1 MMDAQFSVADKQLS
15 AEMPFFFYK
24 HGLSF
29 DCYLWK
35 SDWKAL
41 NMCSPPKKERSQLME
56 KS

>member
-29 DCYLWK
+29 DCYL
-35 SDWKAL
+35 
-41 NMCSPPKKERSQLME
+41 
-56 KS
+56 